1 MGSFSDLT
9 PDEGTVDNGNST
21 TTSLLAGATFTG
33 EWVDASNFA
42 AITVFIY
49 TDQDSAD
56 LGGILQFSTD
66 QTNID
71 LEIKGTYTGNIGH
84 PVTLQPQA
92 RYFRFKLTNGTTD
105 QTEFRLQTILRRTA
119 LTDPHLRVGDHIP
132 TDITLPIQRNV
143 ITGLSTAGGGSYENV
158 KVTPSGAVVVEGSFG
173 EPHEEFLE
181 TSSGSRDMNVDGCTV
196 PVEFEVHPQDVDWV
210 IDEFYISA
218 LDSEMEARKFL
229 GTDEVLTNGL
239 LVEIKTNDS
248 EFSFNITITHDM
260 VDWASGNTVVRISD
274 SGGDSI
280 KVAKT
285 KGITLKKSG
294 TFGPAANDD
303 YVRITVRDDI
313 EDVIQLRAACRGR
326 LIPGSG
332 NV

>member
-1 MGSFSDLT
+1 MSFSDLT
-9 PDEGTVDNGNST
+9 PNNTIEGG
-21 TTSLLAGATFTG
+21 
-33 EWVDASNFA
+33 
-42 AITVFIY
+42 
-49 TDQDSAD
+49 
-56 LGGILQFSTD
+56 TD
-66 QTNID
+66 QTTI
-71 LEIKGTYTGNIGH
+71 GN
-84 PVTLQPQA
+84 
-92 RYFRFKLTNGTTD
+92 
-105 QTEFRLQTILRRTA
+105 
-119 LTDPHLRVGDHIP
+119 VGDS
-132 TDITLPIQRNV
+132 L
-143 ITGLSTAGGGSYENV
+143 
-158 KVTPSGAVVVEGSFG
+158 KVTGSFNPNFG